1 MKNTIKSGDKVRVLF
16 ANWNGSGWS
25 DIDHGVY
32 TVYEN
37 GGRLGIDYNTSR
49 SPYTSRGEVFV
60 PLASF
65 SGSTV
70 GFKNVETGEV
80 YHYDNIASAVIL
92 GYPTSFRKGG
102 GEE

>member
-1 MKNTIKSGDKVRVLF
+1 MKNITIKSGDRIRVRF

-70 GFKNVETGEV
+70 GFENIGTGTV
-80 YHYDNIASAVIL
+80 CHYDNIKESVVE
-92 GYPTSFRKGG
+92 GYPTLYRK
-102 GEE
+102 

>member
-1 MKNTIKSGDKVRVLF
+1 MKNTIKIGDKVRVLF

-32 TVYEN
+32 TVYES

-80 YHYDNIASAVIL
+80 YHYDNIASDVIL
-92 GYPTSFRKGG
+92 GYPTMYRDDGDK
-102 GEE
+102 E